1 MLEKTENDRV
11 IAVREGLREGL
22 STEEKIRFNTKLV
35 MGPRRF
41 ERLTSRLSA
50 VRIFSMPNNI
60 EMDSNLA
67 KLRALKRVF
76 KVFPYRSI

>member
-1 MLEKTENDRV
+1 MLEKAEDNRA
-11 IAVREGLREGL
+11 IAVRKGLG
-22 STEEKIRFNTKLV
+22 TEEKIHFKTKLV

-50 VRIFSMPNNI
+50 VRILSIPNNI

-76 KVFPYRSI
+76 KYSLIGLFHI

>member
-1 MLEKTENDRV
+1 MLEKTEEDRV
-11 IAVREGLREGL
+11 IAVRERFGYRREDTL
-22 STEEKIRFNTKLV
+22 QSKTW

-50 VRIFSMPNNI
+50 VRIFSIPNNI

>member
-1 MLEKTENDRV
+1 MLEKTEDDRV
-11 IAVREGLREGL
+11 IAVREGLG
-22 STEEKIRFNTKLV
+22 TEEKMRFNTKLM

-50 VRIFSMPNNI
+50 VRILSTPNNI

-76 KVFPYRSI
+76 